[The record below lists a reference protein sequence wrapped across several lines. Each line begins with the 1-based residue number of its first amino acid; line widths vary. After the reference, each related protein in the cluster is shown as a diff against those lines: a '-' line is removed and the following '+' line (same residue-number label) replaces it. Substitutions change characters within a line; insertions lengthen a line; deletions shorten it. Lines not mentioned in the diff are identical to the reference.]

1 MAQDLIVK
9 NPCDY
14 TKPPKRVK
22 SEINALCKE
31 ERVRM
36 MELVR
41 NAPLTP
47 LGLAIELA
55 LTTGMRRGE
64 LCALRWSDLSNNG
77 ILHVRRALGNA
88 EGGFYEKE
96 PKTSSS
102 RRTIPLTNQ
111 TFELLMDYKNGFTR
125 TAEAFGIPFGDP
137 YILGTPG
144 VDSRPYNPSIFSKE
158 FTTFAKMNGFD
169 CTLHDLRHTF
179 ATFMIAGGVDVA
191 TVASY
196 LGHSS
201 VSMTLNVYAAV
212 DPDAKAAVVSKVE
225 EALGL

>member
-1 MAQDLIVK
+1 MIK
-9 NPCDY
+9 
-14 TKPPKRVK
+14 
-22 SEINALCKE
+22 
-31 ERVRM
+31 
-36 MELVR
+36 LVCEV
-41 NAPLTP
+41 PTTP

-64 LCALRWSDLSNNG
+64 LCALRWSDLDHNG
-77 ILHVRRALGNA
+77 ILHIKCAMGNA

-102 RRTIPLTNQ
+102 RRTIPLTRP
-111 TFELLMDYKNGFTR
+111 TLELLRDYKEGFVR
-125 TAEAFGIPFGDP
+125 TTEAFDIPFGDP

-144 VDSRPYNPSIFSKE
+144 TNSRPYNPSLLTKE
-158 FTTFAKMNGFD
+158 FATLAKMNGFS

-179 ATFMIAGGVDVA
+179 ATFMIASGVDVA

-201 VSMTLNVYAAV
+201 VSMTLDVYATV
-212 DPDAKAAVVSKVE
+212 DLDAKIAAVSKVE
-225 EALGL
+225 EALGFTGGVK